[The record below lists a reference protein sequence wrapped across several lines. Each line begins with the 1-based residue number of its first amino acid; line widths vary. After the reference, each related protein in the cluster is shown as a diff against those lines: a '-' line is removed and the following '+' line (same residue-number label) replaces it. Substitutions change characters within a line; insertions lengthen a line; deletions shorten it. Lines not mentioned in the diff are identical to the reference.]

1 MKEELLKIIEKEKE
15 MCEKGIR
22 LPRVIFR
29 NKGNKELNVF
39 LIMGGREEIKEILS
53 RALSFNIDLL
63 IVVFEARYKEFDK
76 EKFKEYKYGDL
87 SKDKKAKDVV
97 IIWGIEKGENYRVF
111 NVYEDKINK
120 LELINSFEKE
130 EFDNVLGELSFFG
143 YG

>member
-39 LIMGGREEIKEILS
+39 LIIGGREEIIS
-53 RALSFNIDLL
+53 RALSTNIDLL
-63 IVVFEARYKEFDK
+63 IVVFEARYKKFDK

-87 SKDKKAKDVV
+87 SNDKKAKDVV
-97 IIWGIEKGENYRVF
+97 IIWGIEKDENYRVF